1 MLSIVRYLLFKRGSP
16 ILDCLD
22 VVNSVLLYKPAQC
35 LALIVSL
42 SGCLSSPTTLD
53 QTGLVELIPDVSIE
67 TAVQVPQDA
76 RASLSKV
83 GNLWTIA
90 RQAEQQAIEDSSAG
104 FDILA
109 AQSDAAAIRTG
120 RLPKISPVASIDGDG
135 DTSLGVSLNQT
146 IWDFGSS
153 RAQIKR
159 AEVDVVI
166 AEVDQWIEINE
177 AIFEAL
183 DVYLTHQ
190 RSLERLDNYSA
201 LQANVNDLAETVSR
215 RFDGGVAGRSENL
228 EVSIILQ
235 ELARDILD
243 ERSEQAAA
251 LIRFRSLIGEAS
263 ATPGHHSSV
272 SMLDECTPQATTPEP
287 PEVLRARFLVQRSLD
302 DLDVLKSRRL
312 PVLIGNIDARESNG
326 GIETSAGLS
335 IDASQLL
342 GWDRAAR
349 LEAGEQRVQAAQQE
363 HQNVSE
369 AVRLDIQQLQ
379 DEYTRQQASLV
390 EIDRLLVSARESE
403 NFFEDLFNSGRS
415 SLDDGLQLKREVS
428 ILERSRSD
436 RRIELVRTCLRIGRI
451 QGTLI
456 LGEQTQ

>member
-1 MLSIVRYLLFKRGSP
+1 MVRYALYKRLP
-16 ILDCLD
+16 IPERLD
-22 VVNSVLLYKPAQC
+22 VVGFVLLYKSAQC
-35 LALIVSL
+35 LVLVITL
-42 SGCLSSPTTLD
+42 PGCLSSPSSLD

-67 TAVQVPQDA
+67 TTVQVPQDT
-76 RASLSKV
+76 RASLPEA
-83 GNLWTIA
+83 GDLWTIA

-109 AQSDAAAIRTG
+109 AQSDAAAVRTG
-120 RLPKISPVASIDGDG
+120 RLPEIRPVASIDGDG
-135 DTSLGVSLNQT
+135 DTSLGVSINQT

-153 RAQIKR
+153 RARIER
-159 AEVDVVI
+159 AEVNVAI
-166 AEVDQWIEINE
+166 AEIDQWIETNE

-183 DVYLTHQ
+183 DVYLTYQ

-201 LQANVNDLAETVSR
+201 LQVNVTELAETVSS
-215 RFDGGVAGRSENL
+215 RFDGGVAGRNENL

-251 LIRFRSLIGEAS
+251 LIRFRSLIGDAS
-263 ATPGHHSSV
+263 ATPVQRSSA
-272 SMLDECTPQATTPEP
+272 SMLDECTSQATTPEP

-302 DLDVLKSRRL
+302 DLDVLRSRRL
-312 PVLIGNIDARESNG
+312 PVLIGSIDVRESNG
-326 GIETSAGLS
+326 GVETSAGLS

-349 LEAGEQRVQAAQQE
+349 LESGEQRVQAAQQE
-363 HQNVSE
+363 HRNVSE
-369 AVRLDIQQLQ
+369 AVRLDVQQLQ
-379 DEYTRQQASLV
+379 DEYIRQQASLA
-390 EIDRLLVSARESE
+390 EIDLLLASARESE
-403 NFFEDLFNSGRS
+403 SFFEDLFNSGRS

-456 LGEQTQ
+456 LGEQMQ